1 VTRDGGEEMTKKES
15 RPVWTRVLAL
25 VAFAV
30 LLQGCATGS
39 AIPAQPQNPSTNA
52 AATARG

>member
-1 VTRDGGEEMTKKES
+1 MTRNGD
-15 RPVWTRVLAL
+15 RPVWTRVIALAALAL
-25 VAFAV
+25 

-39 AIPAQPQNPSTNA
+39 AIPAQPQNPSANA

>member
-1 VTRDGGEEMTKKES
+1 MTKKES